1 MSTQPS
7 ALPPDAESPRPPK
20 RPGGIGVPLALGL
33 SIVVLAAIGFSVARF
48 SSSPVKAAVRP
59 AKDRKAAPDFTL
71 KDATGATVKLSEMK
85 GKVVLL
91 NFWATWCGPCK
102 VEIPWFIE
110 FQQAYKDRNFAVLG
124 VSMDDDGWAS
134 VKPYVTE
141 KKINY
146 RIVIGDDML
155 AKVYGGVESLP
166 TTFVIDRF
174 GRIATSHVGLVS
186 KKQYMDDIEHLLEVS
201 ADDSNRSVGLLTLG
215 GLLAFVHAPFARAN

>member
-1 MSTQPS
+1 MLVEVV
-7 ALPPDAESPRPPK
+7 ALSSK
-20 RPGGIGVPLALGL
+20 SLFGVLSVGALAVLSVGL
-33 SIVVLAAIGFSVARF
+33 SAC
-48 SSSPVKAAVRP
+48 SSSTVKAAVKP
-59 AKDRKAAPDFTL
+59 AKDRKAAPDFSL
-71 KDATGATVKLSEMK
+71 KDATGATLKLSDLK

-110 FQQAYKDRNFAVLG
+110 FQQTYKDRNFSVVG
-124 VSMDDDGWAS
+124 VSMDDDGWTS

-166 TTFVIDRF
+166 TTFIIDRS

-186 KKQYMDDIEHLLEVS
+186 KKQYENDIQHLLEVS
-201 ADDSNRSVGLLTLG
+201 ADDSNRSAGLLAPEDLLADG
-215 GLLAFVHAPFARAN
+215 RLLAFVRAPFDRAN

>member
-1 MSTQPS
+1 MVVGGLQTVSFKS
-7 ALPPDAESPRPPK
+7 VAGVLSVGALAM
-20 RPGGIGVPLALGL
+20 LCAGL
-33 SIVVLAAIGFSVARF
+33 SAC
-48 SSSPVKAAVRP
+48 SSSTVKGPVKA
-59 AKDRKAAPDFTL
+59 AKDRKAAPDFSL
-71 KDATGATVKLSEMK
+71 KDATGATVKLADLK

-110 FQQAYKDRNFAVLG
+110 FQQTYKDRNFTVLG

-146 RIVIGDDML
+146 RVVIGDDAL
-155 AKVYGGVESLP
+155 ARIYGGVESLP

-174 GRIATSHVGLVS
+174 GRIASSHVGLIS
-186 KKQYMDDIEHLLEVS
+186 KRQYENEIQHLLEVT
-201 ADDSNRSVGLLTLG
+201 ADDSNRSVGLLAPH
-215 GLLAFVHAPFARAN
+215 GLLAFVRAPFDRAN